1 MKLVPTNDITSM
13 VVCRAVGGIVSW
25 AMLCLSVV
33 FGLMLS
39 TKTMKGTVNRPWLL
53 GAHRGF
59 SGFAVIFVFV
69 HVLAL
74 LFDSYTHF
82 DLIDIL
88 LPFSSSWHPLA
99 VAWGVV
105 AMWVV
110 LAVELT
116 SLVRKHIPNRIW
128 KRTHYA
134 SFLLFVFA
142 TVHGLTAGTDTKTM
156 YAIVLTLFV
165 AIPISVLVGIR
176 INKWIDSDAVP
187 VDRLVR
193 VKTGNRS

>member
-1 MKLVPTNDITSM
+1 MTSQ
-13 VVCRAVGGIVSW
+13 VWWYAARSAGIVSW